1 MWRFFKKVEN
11 FSPGPGGHCKEPQC
25 KDARLRSCWPSLPQG
40 SFHDLLH
47 REPMLRMQE
56 GEGHSQLCLD
66 RLQLEAIHK
75 VKALFHLF
83 THLHTHFLPT
93 LDLNIKDMGDE
104 KVQRE
109 GRIQLWQPHLPECD
123 RPTPSYLSHSI
134 MVLSFQIVT
143 PSLHTHTAPPAPFT
157 ARTHPKAPA
166 ANSSLVCS
174 SFPRSASAQTW
185 TPMDG
190 WYLEDSPVWFGSI
203 LSVHSPHHW
212 ATVCSLKVE
221 PTSVLCSSRP
231 PRLKGLASLQPA
243 TAFCPVPSRGPHRAF
258 GMKSARNT
266 RPPHAQSH
274 RNWGLHE

>member
-1 MWRFFKKVEN
+1 
-11 FSPGPGGHCKEPQC
+11 
-25 KDARLRSCWPSLPQG
+25 
-40 SFHDLLH
+40 
-47 REPMLRMQE
+47 MQE

-143 PSLHTHTAPPAPFT
+143 PSLHTHTHTPLPLQLGLTLKHQLRT
-157 ARTHPKAPA
+157 ALLFA
-166 ANSSLVCS
+166 LL
-174 SFPRSASAQTW
+174 FPG
-185 TPMDG
+185 P
-190 WYLEDSPVWFGSI
+190 
-203 LSVHSPHHW
+203 
-212 ATVCSLKVE
+212 
-221 PTSVLCSSRP
+221 
-231 PRLKGLASLQPA
+231 LQPKPGLLWMA
-243 TAFCPVPSRGPHRAF
+243 GIWRTVRSGSDPFCPCTHLTTGPPYA
-258 GMKSARNT
+258 A
-266 RPPHAQSH
+266 
-274 RNWGLHE
+274 

>member
-1 MWRFFKKVEN
+1 MQRCKTKKLLA
-11 FSPGPGGHCKEPQC
+11 FSSPGFLP
-25 KDARLRSCWPSLPQG
+25 RSAPQG
-40 SFHDLLH
+40 ADAAHAGRRGAFAALPGQAAAGGDSQGKNLVSSLHPSSHSFPPNSGPKD
-47 REPMLRMQE
+47 P
-56 GEGHSQLCLD
+56 GH
-66 RLQLEAIHK
+66 
-75 VKALFHLF
+75 
-83 THLHTHFLPT
+83 
-93 LDLNIKDMGDE
+93 GDE

-143 PSLHTHTAPPAPFT
+143 PSLYSPPPPFT

-174 SFPRSASAQTW
+174 SLPRSASAQTW

-190 WYLEDSPVWFGSI
+190 WYLGDSPGWFGSI

-274 RNWGLHE
+274 RNWGLHG